1 MGSESFGKNERLL
14 KGWQYKEVYNKG
26 WRVNKGV
33 FVVYGLKNGLSYTR
47 IGISVPKR
55 VGTAV
60 KRNRVKRLVREV
72 FRKNKYKF
80 TDPHDIVIAAK
91 KGAEELSYKE
101 VEKIFS
107 SLVVSGVIADNS
119 YRHRQ

>member
-14 KGWQYKEVYNKG
+14 KRWQYKEVYDKG

-33 FVVYGLKNGLSYTR
+33 FVIYGLKNEQGYTR

-72 FRKNKYKF
+72 FRKIKDKF
-80 TDPHDIVIAAK
+80 TEPHDIVIAAK
-91 KGAEELSYKE
+91 KGAEELSYKD
-101 VEKIFS
+101 VEKIFL
-107 SLVVSGVIADNS
+107 SLIESGAIADTS

>member
-1 MGSESFGKNERLL
+1 MGRESFGKYERLL
-14 KGWQYKEVYNKG
+14 KRWQYKEVYDKG
-26 WRVNKGV
+26 WRVNKEA
-33 FVVYGLKNGLSYTR
+33 FTIYGLRNGLSYTR

-80 TDPHDIVIAAK
+80 TEPHDIVAAAK
-91 KGAEELSYKE
+91 KGAEELSYKD
-101 VEKIFS
+101 VEKIFL
-107 SLVVSGVIADNS
+107 SLINRG
-119 YRHRQ
+119 Q